1 MMEYIEGLIT
11 AFGTPTVVIVLIYFV
26 YKINSDNKKDHDVL
40 MKQLARDSEHL
51 HEITLMSL
59 RSGIANPDLPRSV
72 RLQMFDEYKKKGGNS
87 WVEEYVE
94 NHLLSEDDHPHRRY
108 TDE

>member
-1 MMEYIEGLIT
+1 MEYVEGLIT
-11 AFGTPTVVIVLIYFV
+11 AFGTPSVVIAIVAFLVWF
-26 YKINSDNKKDHDVL
+26 NKKHSLEHEVI

-51 HEITLMSL
+51 HEITMLSL
-59 RSGIANPDLPRSV
+59 KSAITNPNLPRSA
-72 RLQMFDEYKKKGGNS
+72 RLELFDEYKRKGGNS

-94 NHLLSEDDHPHRRY
+94 NNLNKCEDSPKRRI